1 MCAILDADI
10 VGEVFAT
17 DRHPV
22 ADFFFR
28 WMKRPGR
35 LVVGGRQWR
44 ELQKNSAAKRWL
56 LQGITAGRVRRVAR
70 AKVEAQT
77 EEVAQDPRLASND
90 PHVIALARVGG
101 ARLLYSNDRDLQQ
114 DFKNPALTG
123 PPRGRI
129 YTSLPLPGAP
139 GPRPLSDAHK
149 GLLRRR
155 DLCAGCD

>member
-1 MCAILDADI
+1 
-10 VGEVFAT
+10 
-17 DRHPV
+17 
-22 ADFFFR
+22 
-28 WMKRPGR
+28 MKGPGR
-35 LVVGGRQWR
+35 LVVGGRPWR

-90 PHVIALARVGG
+90 PQVIALARVGG

-114 DFKNPALTG
+114 DFRNQELT
-123 PPRGRI
+123 PSPRGRVF
-129 YTSLPLPGAP
+129 TSLPLRSVAGS
-139 GPRPLSDAHK
+139 RRLRDAHK

-155 DLCAGCD
+155 DLRAGCD